1 MMKYL
6 TIFLIA
12 FTITSCDKKY
22 VCVCTSQYNQ
32 QDTIVD
38 QVKTTK
44 LGSKGYK
51 KTCINKE
58 NAYLSNCRLK

>member
-1 MMKYL
+1 MRYL
-6 TIFLIA
+6 AIILIVLS
-12 FTITSCDKKY
+12 FISCQKDYKCICY
-22 VCVCTSQYNQ
+22 SSYNN

-38 QVKTTK
+38 QIKTTK

-58 NAYLSNCRLK
+58 NAYSYNCRLQ